1 MGQRAADY
9 QVATLLSL
17 CPGSRFKCAERTT
30 SIVGFTANRI
40 DPIKKSQ
47 SAARVVEVKKKKPA
61 RSGQTAENPGRSGH
75 RNPGDFGEATLTDLG
90 EAVAYRGPYRIIGQ
104 SGVEVFDVGHG
115 VLSHG
120 GTEGGSH
127 QLTPNPLACRL
138 PAFSTRRCL
147 FNDQSVPK
155 PCTSGNVDRSR
166 VWASSP
172 RRNASLRTR
181 SSPPPP
187 RPRLAR
193 CSTTATAPPR
203 SSRPRLPDCPARPGA
218 GRSTGAPVSR
228 RFPAPLGLAAA
239 TR

>member
-172 RRNASLRTR
+172 RRNASLRTSVFTSAAEASIGPVFNHR
-181 SSPPPP
+181 NRATPIF
-187 RPRLAR
+187 A
-193 CSTTATAPPR
+193 STTTR
-203 SSRPRLPDCPARPGA
+203 LSSSARRWA
-218 GRSTGAPVSR
+218 VNRCASQS
-228 RFPAPLGLAAA
+228 
-239 TR
+239 